1 MKKNTVYFL
10 ILIISTFWG
19 LSFIAL
25 TVLMK
30 WLDPLQ
36 IIAVRWTLASFIF
49 ISMMAAG
56 KLRINIKKEN
66 FKYLLLTGI
75 LEPGIYSVLEV
86 YGLSYTS
93 ASISSIFIATIPC
106 MSLILGFFIFKI
118 RPGRMGL
125 ISIFVAF
132 TGVLICT
139 YFTPGFSTGGHLV
152 GYGFMIGA
160 VFVGTLYGFIS
171 AKASKDYSAIEI
183 TTVMAFVGMV
193 FFNLANVI
201 RGNFVLSYTTIFSQ
215 AQAAGCIIF
224 LGIFCSALCY
234 MCIRDRLYRFE
245 QNTCKYRPLH
255 CKQHDRKFDYSYR
268 CCRRSGYKQRSC
280 RNLHRY
286 RSRAYSYR
294 GIPFLKGS

>member
-234 MCIRDRLYRFE
+234 IALNKILANIDPSIANNMIGSSITVIGVVAGVVINND
-245 QNTCKYRPLH
+245 P
-255 CKQHDRKFDYSYR
+255 
-268 CCRRSGYKQRSC
+268 
-280 RNLHRY
+280 
-286 RSRAYSYR
+286 A
-294 GIPFLKGS
+294 GIYTVIGVGLTLIGVYLSSKEVKDTN

>member
-1 MKKNTVYFL
+1 MKRNTVYFL

-36 IIAVRWTLASFIF
+36 IIAVRWTLASVIF
-49 ISMMAAG
+49 ITMMFLG
-56 KLRINIKKEN
+56 KLKINIKKEN
-66 FKYLLLTGI
+66 FKYLLLTGL
-75 LEPGIYSVLEV
+75 LEPGIYSVFEV

-118 RPGRMGL
+118 KPSKVGL

-132 TGVLICT
+132 SGVIICT
-139 YFTPGFSTGGHLV
+139 YFTPGFSTGGHLL
-152 GYGFMIGA
+152 GYGLMMGA

-183 TTVMAFVGMV
+183 TTMMSFVGMI
-193 FFNLANVI
+193 FFNFANLL
-201 RGNFVLSYTTIFSQ
+201 RGKFISSYALVFSHYK
-215 AQAAGCIIF
+215 ATVCIIF
-224 LGIFCSALCY
+224 LGVFCSALCY
-234 MCIRDRLYRFE
+234 IALNKILANIDPSIANNMIGSSITVIGVLAGVIINKD
-245 QNTCKYRPLH
+245 P
-255 CKQHDRKFDYSYR
+255 
-268 CCRRSGYKQRSC
+268 
-280 RNLHRY
+280 
-286 RSRAYSYR
+286 A
-294 GIPFLKGS
+294 GIYTIIGVSLTLLGVYLSSKEVEDTD